1 MASDPNPNDPCYLS
15 LALSFLIHVI
25 VILPLHV
32 VSLLGARLA
41 ATRTTRLI
49 QRKAPFSGTTV
60 SDLVPETHQRSFGQP
75 TVYSHPYLM
84 KKGEGMDTTMAFC

>member
-1 MASDPNPNDPCYLS
+1 M
-15 LALSFLIHVI
+15 
-25 VILPLHV
+25 
-32 VSLLGARLA
+32 LGARLA

-84 KKGEGMDTTMAFC
+84 KKEEGSDIAFVDKETIRLNACTIFR